1 MFNKPPCTISYPIW
15 HTQLVSTVTKT
26 KTEENKKKNK
36 TTKRLRLT
44 KTKLK
49 GILEYEQVKET
60 TKRVSKM
67 KENSPNL

>member
-1 MFNKPPCTISYPIW
+1 MKK
-15 HTQLVSTVTKT
+15 KT
-26 KTEENKKKNK
+26 KLP
-36 TTKRLRLT
+36 KRVRLT

-49 GILEYEQVKET
+49 AMLEYKRVKET